1 MVVKSSTRKRKPEKP
16 GNYIDV
22 FVKRMFTRIVVFVD
36 FLLTYADPKFVAE
49 IDLEKIALAP
59 THYIGHKGDERII
72 DLVFLCPL
80 RNGGGSLTT
89 VIIFEHESSNLQ
101 KIPYKLHRYISAI
114 WDAEM
119 KEGKK
124 ILSAPYFLV
133 LRTGKTPLRTK
144 PPTMAA
150 LLPKGSDGKPLGH
163 IPEIKYDIVDLPSWD
178 FGKLVGGAVLRLVLG
193 MLHKMTGGKLD
204 EFPEALQPL
213 LEISDEG
220 QRIEMTKELIDFVDK
235 AFLACNRQL
244 DEATVSKA
252 LHPIFKGKERT
263 MIKSIFEEK
272 YDAGKAEGVAI
283 GEAKGEA
290 RGEVKVAREIILES
304 LREKFGKVPKNIE
317 RAINQMNDPIALKS
331 LAVRTSNCKTLAEFE
346 REL

>member
-1 MVVKSSTRKRKPEKP
+1 MNPQGHCAWSSSRKSKPKQQ
-16 GNYIDV
+16 GNYIDA

-80 RNGGGSLTT
+80 RNGGGSLTA
-89 VIIFEHESSNLQ
+89 VIIFEHESSNLK

-133 LRTGKTPLRTK
+133 LRTGKKPIRAE

-150 LLPKGSDGKPLGH
+150 LLPKGRDGKPLGH
-163 IPEIKYDIVDLPSWD
+163 VPEIKYDVVDLPSWD
-178 FGKLVGGAVLRLVLG
+178 FSKLVGGTVLRLVLG
-193 MLHKMTGGKLD
+193 MLHKMTGGRLD

-213 LEISDEG
+213 LEITDEG
-220 QRIEMTKELIDFVDK
+220 QKIELTKELIDFVDK
-235 AFLACNRQL
+235 AFAAHNREL
-244 DEATVSKA
+244 DETVVSEVLK
-252 LHPIFKGKERT
+252 PILKGKERT
-263 MIKSIFEEK
+263 MIKSMFEKRE
-272 YDAGKAEGVAI
+272 AI
-283 GEAKGEA
+283 GEA
-290 RGEVKVAREIILES
+290 RGRAEEKIETGREMLLEF
-304 LREKFGKVPKNIE
+304 LRGRFGKVPKNIE

-331 LAVRTSNCKTLAEFE
+331 LAARTGNCRTLDEFAAE
-346 REL
+346 L